1 MSLKFKKIHV
11 LLLPVLLSLFFVG
24 CGTPKNVSYFQDLS
38 NGAVQQ
44 IVTGSDLTVRPGDKV
59 SIIVHS
65 KDPQLATLFNLPVVT
80 YRIGEV
86 REGESLANSQQLSLY
101 TVDKYGNIDF
111 PLLGDVHVAGLNRQE
126 IASKIKNELID
137 KKLIK
142 DPVVTVEFGNLYV
155 SVLGE
160 VNKPGRFNL
169 THDKITLLDA
179 IGMAGD
185 LTIFGERQ
193 NVLVMREEDGKL
205 KTYRVDLT
213 SGTALSQSP
222 VYYLNQKDIVYVE
235 PNDTRARQ
243 STVNGNNVRSTS
255 FWISLASL
263 LTSVA
268 ILIKK

>member
-1 MSLKFKKIHV
+1 MTLRLKKTHFFLQV
-11 LLLPVLLSLFFVG
+11 LLTLFLVG
-24 CGTPKNVSYFQDLS
+24 CGTPKNVSYFQDLN
-38 NGAVQQ
+38 NGSVQQ
-44 IVTGSDLTVRPGDKV
+44 IVTGSDLVARPGDKL

-65 KDPQLATLFNLPVVT
+65 KDPQLATLFNLPVVN
-80 YRIGEV
+80 YRIGETRDDNLV
-86 REGESLANSQQLSLY
+86 NSQQLSLY
-101 TVDKYGNIDF
+101 TVDKYGDIDF
-111 PLLGDVHVAGLNRQE
+111 PLLGSVHVDGLNRQE
-126 IASKIKNELID
+126 IALKIKEELIS
-137 KKLIK
+137 KKLVT

-160 VNKPGRFNL
+160 VARPGRYNI

-193 NVLVMREEDGKL
+193 NVAVIREENGKVV
-205 KTYRVDLT
+205 TYRVDLT
-213 SGTALSQSP
+213 SGDNLANSP
-222 VYYLNQKDIVYVE
+222 VYYLNQKDVVYVE

-243 STVNGNNVRSTS
+243 STVNGNNIRSTS

-268 ILIKK
+268 ILIKN

>member
-1 MSLKFKKIHV
+1 MALTFKKIQV
-11 LLLPVLLSLFFVG
+11 FVSAALALVFVG
-24 CGTPKNVSYFQDLS
+24 CGTPKNVSYFQDLD
-38 NGAVQQ
+38 NGSVQQ
-44 IVTGSDLTVRPGDKV
+44 IITSTDLVARPGDKL

-65 KDPQLATLFNLPVVT
+65 KDPQLATLFNLPVAT

-86 REGESLANSQQLSLY
+86 REDNLANSQQLSLY
-101 TVDKYGNIDF
+101 TVDKNGNIDF
-111 PLLGDVHVAGLNRQE
+111 PLLGNVHVGGLNRQE
-126 IASKIKNELID
+126 IALKIKDELIS
-137 KKLIK
+137 KKLIS

-160 VNKPGRFNL
+160 VTRPGRYNI

-193 NVLVMREEDGKL
+193 NVAVIREENGKVM
-205 KTYRVDLT
+205 TYRVDLT
-213 SGTALSQSP
+213 SGNNLANSP
-222 VYYLNQKDIVYVE
+222 VYFLNQKDIVYVE